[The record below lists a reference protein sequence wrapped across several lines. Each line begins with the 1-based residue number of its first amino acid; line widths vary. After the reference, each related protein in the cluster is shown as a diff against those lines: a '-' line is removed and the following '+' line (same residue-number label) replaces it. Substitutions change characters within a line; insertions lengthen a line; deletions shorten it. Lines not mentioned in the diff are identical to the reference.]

1 VLYEHQRVKEEAF
14 GVQVSLK
21 FLAAAASRNNYNM
34 QLEWSEHPR
43 RLVEG
48 VLQLHNAAA
57 FHDVTLSAEGK
68 HIKAHRV
75 ILAAASTYFKVHMHS
90 LCFYVYL

>member
-1 VLYEHQRVKEEAF
+1 M
-14 GVQVSLK
+14 LK
-21 FLAAAASRNNYNM
+21 TNLFSFVPRQLTNYNM

-48 VLQLHNAAA
+48 VLQLHNASV

-68 HIKAHRV
+68 HIKAHRI
-75 ILAAASTYFKVHMHS
+75 ILAAASTYFKVPWPM
-90 LCFYVYL
+90 LNY